1 MKCIVKGCS
10 NHKHEGVFLDT
21 LCVPCYTMLTQGRKM
36 SSEAWFAKPW
46 VGLTKE
52 DRKDI
57 LSQCEDEDRGY
68 IAAMAEAILR
78 EKNS

>member
-1 MKCIVKGCS
+1 
-10 NHKHEGVFLDT
+10 
-21 LCVPCYTMLTQGRKM
+21 M